1 MRYYRES
8 GEKMAPR
15 YSEEVINQVL
25 QANDIVDVVSEY
37 VTLKKAGS
45 SYKGKCPFHNEKTA
59 SFTVSPDK
67 QLYHCFG
74 CGVGGN
80 VIGFVMAI
88 ENGRIL
94 FCQKTAAVLRIVN
107 DTEKKNASMNCTV
120 SWLTIIIFVLK
131 KIETRSTIWRAVKS
145 HRKPLRLT
153 VLGWRQTAGRTPW
166 GSCGKRGILIRRC
179 WTPDS

>member
-88 ENGRIL
+88 ENLPFVDALNFLARGANFIL
-94 FCQKTAAVLRIVN
+94 
-107 DTEKKNASMNCTV
+107 
-120 SWLTIIIFVLK
+120 
-131 KIETRSTIWRAVKS
+131 
-145 HRKPLRLT
+145 P
-153 VLGWRQTAGRTPW
+153 
-166 GSCGKRGILIRRC
+166 
-179 WTPDS
+179 

>member
-88 ENGRIL
+88 ENLPFVDALKFLGRRAHIIL
-94 FCQKTAAVLRIVN
+94 PENGSSAEDSERYR
-107 DTEKKNASMNCTV
+107 KKER
-120 SWLTIIIFVLK
+120 LYEL
-131 KIETRSTIWRAVKS
+131 
-145 HRKPLRLT
+145 HREL
-153 VLGWRQTAGRTPW
+153 ANY
-166 GSCGKRGILIRRC
+166 
-179 WTPDS
+179 